1 MQMDKPKRS
10 KKRKPKKHPEKA
22 LSMIKIRNAEP
33 GKYADGNGLYLVVDD
48 SGARRWV
55 LRTVVQG
62 KRRELG
68 LGGLTLVSLP
78 EAREEALR
86 WRKIARKGGDP
97 LAERRQERRQV
108 LTFEEVARKVHELH
122 SANFRN
128 EKHKAQW
135 INTLRDYVFPI
146 FGGQPMDMIQSGD
159 VLAALT
165 PIWNEKPE
173 TARRIRQR
181 IRTVFAWAKASGH
194 RSGDNPVEGVSQAL
208 PKHTG
213 KKEHFS
219 ALPYAELPTFMETL
233 RDCKAALSVKLA
245 FEFLILTAA
254 RTSEVLRAT
263 WNEIDLASKAWTVPA
278 VRMKAREQHQVPL
291 SPRCLEI
298 LETAKEIACGSE
310 YVFPGRSPTK
320 PLSNMALEMVVRRMS
335 RVDITVHGF
344 RSSFRD
350 WAEEKTHYPNSV
362 VEAALAHT
370 VKNKVEAAYLRS
382 KLFDQRRPLMDKW
395 AAFAIAAPG
404 AKVVRIRE
412 A

>member
-1 MQMDKPKRS
+1 MQNAKRRR
-10 KKRKPKKHPEKA
+10 KKEGRHPEKA
-22 LSMIKIRNAEP
+22 LSAAKIRTACE
-33 GKYADGNGLYLVVDD
+33 GFYCDGNGLYLRVDA

-55 LRTVVQG
+55 LRTIVKG
-62 KRRELG
+62 KRTDIG
-68 LGGLTLVSLP
+68 LGGLTLVSLA
-78 EAREEALR
+78 EAREEARRLR
-86 WRKIARKGGDP
+86 HIARIERGDP

-108 LTFEEVARKVHELH
+108 PTFEEATREVHGSHAATFKARH
-122 SANFRN
+122 AMR
-128 EKHKAQW
+128 W
-135 INTLRDYVFPI
+135 ITTLETYAFPV
-146 FGGQPMDMIQSGD
+146 FGGRPVDGIQSSD
-159 VLAALT
+159 ILKVLS
-165 PIWNEKPE
+165 PIWIDKPE
-173 TARRIRQR
+173 TARRVKQR
-181 IRTVFAWAKASGH
+181 MKVVFRYAKAKGW
-194 RSGDNPVEGVSQAL
+194 RSGDDPTEGISEVL
-208 PKHTG
+208 PKHTT
-213 KKEHFS
+213 KPQHHP
-219 ALPYAELPTFMETL
+219 ALPYADLPAFIQEMRE
-233 RDCKAALSVKLA
+233 CPAGQAVKLA

-370 VKNKVEAAYLRS
+370 VKNKVEAAYLRT
-382 KLFDQRRPLMDKW
+382 KLFDQRRPLMAAW
-395 AAFAIAAPG
+395 SAFATTKPTV
-404 AKVVRIRE
+404 KVVKISRE